1 VYIGEADWTVDFE
14 RILTALMVSFAGNG
28 IAHLALFAVEKVFSA
43 TDSAYTA
50 ALTMI
55 DLF

>member
-14 RILTALMVSFAGNG
+14 GILTALMVSFAGNG